1 MIAFRSKRH
10 SSSFN
15 LPIWPPLT
23 IGIGLTIAFYGL
35 IIAGPL
41 DYYLIR
47 RYCLCHE
54 VAIITVGL
62 FWICIAALTSKVI
75 AITIQSRLMSSANE
89 SLTKLISENS
99 NVENQDRAIWL
110 NAHWHSVAPSLRESW
125 FGRRI
130 TQLIARQ
137 TVRCNCDGLD
147 DDLRELAHRDGDRLH
162 VSYGMI
168 RIAVWAMPML
178 GFLGTVIGI
187 ASTLGQIDSEMLA
200 SGSQEAMNCITAG
213 LYVAFDKTAIALA
226 LTMATMFIQFGV
238 HSTEQNL
245 LAEIDSLASDTL
257 MPFLSPGDASQL
269 DTKSHQLLA
278 ELTDRLG
285 HIVAESAAKQSEV
298 LIRSLE
304 SSQNSWISVL
314 HKHESALQD
323 AHRQSS
329 GAIASAEAMVRQ
341 SLLTAIDAAL
351 ERHSER
357 IAAKESVSLLRL
369 DASRQ
374 HWESI
379 IREHFQFVSEQQKE
393 YCQRLDALQNVL
405 SQTSEVVTLERSLN
419 ENIRSL
425 TDVDRFQ
432 QTAICMTEA
441 VAYLGTQLER
451 VGALRVHHD
460 AVAVPIRKRAA

>member
-1 MIAFRSKRH
+1 MKAFRSKPD
-10 SSSFN
+10 SLSFR
-15 LPIWPPLT
+15 LPILPPLV
-23 IGIGLTIAFYGL
+23 IGIGLTLTFYGL

-54 VAIITVGL
+54 VAVITVAL
-62 FWICIAALTSKVI
+62 FWICMAALSSKVLE
-75 AITIQSRLMSSANE
+75 ITKQSRLMSSASD
-89 SLTKLISENS
+89 SLLKLTSGVDEIARK
-99 NVENQDRAIWL
+99 DRAGWL
-110 NAHWHSVAPSLRESW
+110 NSQWESIEPRLRKSW

-137 TVRCNCDGLD
+137 IMRSNCDGLD

-226 LTMATMFIQFGV
+226 LTMATMFFQFGV
-238 HSTEQNL
+238 HSAEQNM
-245 LAEIDSLASDTL
+245 LARLDGLATDSL
-257 MPFLSPGDASQL
+257 MPFLSSKESSPL
-269 DTKSHQLLA
+269 DSTSHQLLA

-285 HIVAESAAKQSEV
+285 QIVSESAAKQSDV

-304 SSQNSWISVL
+304 SCHTSWITVL
-314 HKHESALQD
+314 QKHESALAD

-329 GAIASAEAMVRQ
+329 ESIASAEAMVRR
-341 SLLTAIDAAL
+341 SLLTSIDAAL
-351 ERHSER
+351 ERHSDR

-374 HWESI
+374 HWEST
-379 IREHFQFVSEQQKE
+379 IREHFQFVANQQKE
-393 YCQRLDALQNVL
+393 YCQRLDTLQNVL
-405 SQTSEVVTLERSLN
+405 EQTGEIVALERSLN
-419 ENIRSL
+419 ENLRSL
-425 TDVDRFQ
+425 SDVDRFQ

-451 VGALRVHHD
+451 HGALRVHHD
-460 AVAVPIRKRAA
+460 AESLPIRKRAA